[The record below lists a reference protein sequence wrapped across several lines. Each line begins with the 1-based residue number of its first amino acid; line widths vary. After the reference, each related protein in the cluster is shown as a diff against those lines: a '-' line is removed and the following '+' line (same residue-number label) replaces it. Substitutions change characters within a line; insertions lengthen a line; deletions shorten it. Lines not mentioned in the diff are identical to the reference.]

1 MPIQPIQV
9 TLFDMI
15 TSGSLKAK
23 IDEKQRMITFLDET
37 KASDHQQSH
46 YLEVVEEL
54 ETQNKRI
61 VQLMQKLQGVDSS
74 IKLNKK
80 FIKKELT
87 STNLQTSGSGGG
99 NSMM

>member
-1 MPIQPIQV
+1 
-9 TLFDMI
+9 MI
-15 TSGSLKAK
+15 TSGTLKAK

-37 KASDHQQSH
+37 KASDDQQSH

-87 STNLQTSGSGGG
+87 STNLQTSSSGGG
-99 NSMM
+99 NSMMWVTNMKSG

>member
-1 MPIQPIQV
+1 
-9 TLFDMI
+9 
-15 TSGSLKAK
+15 
-23 IDEKQRMITFLDET
+23 MITFLDET
-37 KASDHQQSH
+37 KASDDQQSH

-87 STNLQTSGSGGG
+87 SANLQTSSSGGG